1 MRDDDDQDNKLL
13 PRAPKVVGAACVV
26 PVLLILVPSSVIA
39 SSPSTKAAIHH
50 MVLAFWTVFVSGLSF
65 ILGAVQFIPQ
75 MRMTLRLKHSGSL
88 SIPTMCVQIP
98 LLFILSASLA
108 ARMQDLLE
116 PGTAGSVKFASG
128 IAWINHILVSCLE
141 ILMLALAVYMNHLR
155 PRLRESR
162 DEEGR
167 VIVAVTPPNE
177 ETPLMEGEDVDEQRL
192 SRVINKTLSGSRY

>member
-1 MRDDDDQDNKLL
+1 MRDDDDQGEQLL

-39 SSPSTKAAIHH
+39 SSPSTKAAMHH
-50 MVLAFWTVFVSGLSF
+50 MVLTFWTVFVSGRSF
-65 ILGAVQFIPQ
+65 ILGAVLFVPQ
-75 MRMTLRLKHSGSL
+75 MRTTLRLKHSGSL

-108 ARMQDLLE
+108 SRMQDLLVL
-116 PGTAGSVKFASG
+116 GTAESVKFASR
-128 IAWINHILVSCLE
+128 ITWINHILVGCLE
-141 ILMLALAVYMNHLR
+141 ILMLVLAVYMNHLR
-155 PRLRESR
+155 PRLGKSRE
-162 DEEGR
+162 EEGR
-167 VIVAVTPPNE
+167 GIVALTPPNE